1 MKDMSGV
8 SLLFHRPAVAVDLI
22 EHINYSS
29 TEENCRI
36 VKVVHEAEKLALRF
50 VLYAC

>member
-1 MKDMSGV
+1 MKDMSGL

-29 TEENCRI
+29 AEEDCWI
-36 VKVVHEAEKLALRF
+36 VKVVHEAAKVASRF
-50 VLYAC
+50 YLYGF